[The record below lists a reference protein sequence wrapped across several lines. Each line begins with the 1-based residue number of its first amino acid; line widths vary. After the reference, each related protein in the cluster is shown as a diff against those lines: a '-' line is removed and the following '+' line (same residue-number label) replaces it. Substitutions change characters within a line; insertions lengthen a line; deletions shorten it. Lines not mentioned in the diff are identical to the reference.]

1 MIGEKFGHLF
11 DAPLEKFAKRIP
23 VHPNVITIVGFLLTA
38 FASAVLVAH
47 VRLGGGLVLA
57 AGFFDVLDGVVARVN
72 DKKSAFGAFLDS
84 VLDRYSDAFILLA
97 VGWNLYGSG
106 QPSGLILSLLTLVG
120 AFLISYTR
128 ARAEGLGREC
138 KNGLLERPERVVLIS
153 VGAMSGLLIIPILWI
168 MAVFTHITALQ
179 RIYHVWKVSRER
191 DAVMR
196 G

>member
-1 MIGEKFGHLF
+1 MIGEKFGHIF

-23 VHPNVITIVGFLLTA
+23 VHPNVITIAGFLLTV
-38 FASAVLVAH
+38 FASAVLAAH
-47 VRLGGGLVLA
+47 MRLGGGLVLA

-106 QPSGLILSLLTLVG
+106 RPTGLILSLLTLVG

-153 VGAMSGLLIIPILWI
+153 VGAVSGLIIPILWI
-168 MAVFTHITALQ
+168 MAIFTHITAFQ
-179 RIYHVWKVSRER
+179 RIYHVWKVSRGQ

>member
-97 VGWNLYGSG
+97 VGWNLYDSG
-106 QPSGLILSLLTLVG
+106 QPTGLILSLLTLVG

-153 VGAMSGLLIIPILWI
+153 VGAMTGLIIPILWV
-168 MAVFTHITALQ
+168 MAVFTHITAFQ

-191 DAVMR
+191 GAVMR

>member
-1 MIGEKFGHLF
+1 LIGEKFGHLF
-11 DAPLEKFAKRIP
+11 DAPLEKVAKHIP
-23 VHPNVITIVGFLLTA
+23 VHPNVITIVGFLLTV
-38 FASAVLVAH
+38 FASAVLAAH
-47 VRLGGGLVLA
+47 IRLGGGLVLA

-97 VGWNLYGSG
+97 VGWNLYSNGR
-106 QPSGLILSLLTLVG
+106 PTGLILSLLTLVG

-153 VGAMSGLLIIPILWI
+153 AGAMTGLIIPILWI
-168 MAVFTHITALQ
+168 MAVFTHVTAFQ